1 MDQNLDYCEPNIKVY
16 TINDRIVAYR
26 MMCTEKK
33 EERKK
38 ISSTSIPVAIASSF
52 LFTFRQTQMCIGKAI
67 LCAITICIR
76 NGTESNKANKNRHR
90 DRE

>member
-16 TINDRIVAYR
+16 TIKDRIVAYR
-26 MMCTEKK
+26 MMCTEKN
-33 EERKK
+33 EEKK
-38 ISSTSIPVAIASSF
+38 KSSSTSIRVAIASSF
-52 LFTFRQTQMCIGKAI
+52 LFTFKQTQMYIGKAI

>member
-38 ISSTSIPVAIASSF
+38 FINIDSSCNCLLVSIYIQANSDVYRKSH
-52 LFTFRQTQMCIGKAI
+52 TMCNYNMYK
-67 LCAITICIR
+67 
-76 NGTESNKANKNRHR
+76 KW
-90 DRE
+90 DRIK